1 MKEGLFMTRKLRAR
15 LLALLLCAVMSIALC
30 ACAQTPQSEPT
41 QVATEAPTTATD
53 VLWESAVYTD
63 DVTLGEGKKSVN
75 IEVCALDKAITVTI
89 KTDAKNLEDALTS
102 VDLVQGEQS
111 EYGLF
116 IKTVNGITADYDTDG
131 AYWSINQNGEY
142 MMAGANKTKI
152 KDGDSFELVYTK

>member
-1 MKEGLFMTRKLRAR
+1 MTRKMMTR

-41 QVATEAPTTATD
+41 EVVETQVETTATD
-53 VLWESAVYTD
+53 ALWESAVYTAD
-63 DVTLGEGKKSVN
+63 TTLGEGKKSVN
-75 IEVCALDKAITVTI
+75 IEVQALDKAITVTI

-102 VDLVQGEQS
+102 VDLVQGDES

-116 IKTVNGITADYDTDG
+116 IKTVNGILADYDTDG

-142 MMAGANKTKI
+142 MMSGASETKI

>member
-1 MKEGLFMTRKLRAR
+1 MTRKMMTKIV
-15 LLALLLCAVMSIALC
+15 ALLMCLVLSFALC
-30 ACAQTPQSEPT
+30 ACTQTPQSEPT
-41 QVATEAPTTATD
+41 QVVETQVETTATD
-53 VLWESAVYTD
+53 ALWESAVYTE

-75 IEVCALDKAITVTI
+75 IEIQALDKSINVTI
-89 KTDAKNLEDALTS
+89 KTDAKNLEDALTE

-142 MMAGANKTKI
+142 MMSGANETKI